1 MFIRKTEDPDKP
13 YFTIEINRENGF
25 VVQLRANSNRLIN
38 HRSESDLLKFLKE
51 WSKKK
56 GVALN
61 GAA

>member
-1 MFIRKTEDPDKP
+1 MFIRKIEESDKP
-13 YFTIEINRENGF
+13 YFTIETNRENNF

-38 HRSESDLLKFLKE
+38 HRSESDLVRFLKD